1 MPTVYY
7 GDEVGLTGIAD
18 PICRMPYP
26 WGNEDLDLRSRISSI
41 NQNRLMSNV
50 LKRGETRITAVNSD
64 TVRIDR
70 YIKDGIDAF
79 GAKAESG
86 ESSYTLKR

>member
-1 MPTVYY
+1 M
-7 GDEVGLTGIAD
+7 
-18 PICRMPYP
+18 
-26 WGNEDLDLRSRISSI
+26 
-41 NQNRLMSNV
+41 
-50 LKRGETRITAVNSD
+50 RGETRITAVNSD

-70 YIKDGIDAF
+70 YIKDDIDAF